1 MGLHLLE
8 LILDGGELRVSVVEL
23 LLEGLALP
31 GLPALELGK
40 LLVGIGDLSLDIL
53 AGARRA
59 LDFRVRR
66 RDDVLLVGD
75 HGVVVARYVHTILV
89 CLPERV
95 ERLLVF
101 VECLALLLEVT
112 PLRHAVPERG
122 KAPEVLLGVEE
133 VPFARILPGHR
144 GNVGSGIK
152 RTRIRTRHLV
162 SSWFHHDL
170 PCVNSKIVMLPIVLG
185 RDSRA
190 SRVREKMSICPK
202 CVRLYNLVSFY
213 EFVRHSR
220 ETA

>member
-1 MGLHLLE
+1 MDGLGAGRRRRIAVEEVERIALGLHLLE
-8 LILDGGELRVSVVEL
+8 LVLDGGKLRVSVVEL

-75 HGVVVARYVHTILV
+75 HGVVVARYVHAILV

-133 VPFARILPGHR
+133 VPFARVLPGHR

-152 RTRIRTRHLV
+152 RTRIGTRHLV

-170 PCVNSKIVMLPIVLG
+170 PCVNSK
-185 RDSRA
+185 S
-190 SRVREKMSICPK
+190 
-202 CVRLYNLVSFY
+202 
-213 EFVRHSR
+213 
-220 ETA
+220 